1 MLDAGVGDGQFI
13 IPYAKKC
20 SGINFIGVDIS
31 ESNIAIIR
39 ALCKSEELTNITA
52 LYSNILDCDLPAKV
66 QVLLCISMLQY
77 IDDDIA
83 VLKKLYRLAD
93 DKATLL
99 LYVPINEKFI
109 TKLYA
114 HLFNTLPNY
123 ETINN
128 RKRIYSEKEIIEKV
142 EQSGFH
148 ISQTKFTYGFWG
160 ILSHELMNSLFLL
173 IIHSNILLKIISL
186 LLLPILLP
194 FIWVFM
200 LVDYFQEK
208 KTGNGLLIIAEK
220 L

>member
-1 MLDAGVGDGQFI
+1 
-13 IPYAKKC
+13 
-20 SGINFIGVDIS
+20 
-31 ESNIAIIR
+31 
-39 ALCKSEELTNITA
+39 
-52 LYSNILDCDLPAKV
+52 
-66 QVLLCISMLQY
+66 MLQY

-148 ISQTKFTYGFWG
+148 ISQTKFTYGF
-160 ILSHELMNSLFLL
+160 
-173 IIHSNILLKIISL
+173 
-186 LLLPILLP
+186 
-194 FIWVFM
+194 
-200 LVDYFQEK
+200 
-208 KTGNGLLIIAEK
+208 
-220 L
+220 

>member
-1 MLDAGVGDGQFI
+1 M
-13 IPYAKKC
+13 
-20 SGINFIGVDIS
+20 
-31 ESNIAIIR
+31 
-39 ALCKSEELTNITA
+39 
-52 LYSNILDCDLPAKV
+52 DCDLPGKV
-66 QVLLCISMLQY
+66 QLLLCIGMLQY

-83 VLKKLYRLAD
+83 VLKKLYQLAD

-99 LYVPINEKFI
+99 LYVPINERFVTKFY
-109 TKLYA
+109 K

-128 RKRIYSEKEIIEKV
+128 RKRVYSEKEIIEKV
-142 EQSGFH
+142 ELSGFH
-148 ISQTKFTYGFWG
+148 ITQKKFTYGFWG

-186 LLLPILLP
+186 LFLPILLP

-220 L
+220 H